1 MNNTLLNLLQI
12 FLNLLPI
19 VLIIWAEIF
28 WLAQLVGLLR
38 RDVRDF
44 ENQTHKLTW
53 FIAIMVGNII
63 GAIWYSMWIYKK
75 TKEAD
80 QKVRSALT
88 QKTIEQW
95 KQSEQ
100 KEDR

>member
-1 MNNTLLNLLQI
+1 
-12 FLNLLPI
+12 
-19 VLIIWAEIF
+19 
-28 WLAQLVGLLR
+28 
-38 RDVRDF
+38 
-44 ENQTHKLTW
+44 
-53 FIAIMVGNII
+53 MVGNII